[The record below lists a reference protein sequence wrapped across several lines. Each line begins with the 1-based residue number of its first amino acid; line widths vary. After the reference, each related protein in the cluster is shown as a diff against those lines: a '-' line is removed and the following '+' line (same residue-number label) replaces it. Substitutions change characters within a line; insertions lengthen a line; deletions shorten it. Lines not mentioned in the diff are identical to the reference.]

1 MSIEER
7 LERIERLLVMNGS
20 KEVLNTCEVAIML
33 NLKEQS
39 VRNMMHSKTIPYYKR
54 GGKAYF
60 KKSEIEAWMLKG
72 QRIATNDEIA
82 SKAAAYIATKR
93 MNVKPN
99 STQK

>member
-7 LERIERLLVMNGS
+7 LERIERHLLIAS
-20 KEVLNTCEVAIML
+20 KEALTTSEVALML
-33 NLKEQS
+33 GVGVQS
-39 VRNMMHSKTIPYYKR
+39 VRNMMSQKTIPYYKR

-93 MNVKPN
+93 MNVKPK

>member
-1 MSIEER
+1 MSIDER
-7 LERIERLLVMNGS
+7 LERIERLLVMNSS

-39 VRNMMHSKTIPYYKR
+39 VRNMMHNKTIPYYKH

-60 KKSEIEAWMLKG
+60 KKSEIEAWMLRD
-72 QRIATNDEIA
+72 RIDTKEEIKSQATT
-82 SKAAAYIATKR
+82 YIVTKR
-93 MNVKPN
+93 MLNKSN